1 MEKLRRI
8 VRMKDVY
15 EFCGLR
21 RTALQKEIAAGRFP
35 APFALTPG
43 GRAKAV
49 SEESLLA
56 WQKQRLAARDRK
68 TDAE

>member
-21 RTALQKEIAAGRFP
+21 RTALQEEIAAGRFP
-35 APFALTPG
+35 QPFSLTPG
-43 GRAKAV
+43 GRAKAFD
-49 SEESLLA
+49 ENSLIE
-56 WQKQRLAARDRK
+56 WQKRRLAERDGG
-68 TDAE
+68 DHG

>member
-49 SEESLLA
+49 SESELVA
-56 WQKQRLAARDRK
+56 WQQDRLAARERE
-68 TDAE
+68 TDTE